1 MSRAKASSNMVF
13 HMEIDDV
20 KFTPTIQEMKRQIT
34 LTRKEFDLQIRAAKD
49 LGNEE
54 LALTKTIEKHNAVAE
69 KEALMQKRIQEVL
82 DRNKVVTK
90 ENMAMVSKATL
101 EQKKAQETEQV
112 AMAQKEKY
120 TKQLTRLQSGVD
132 GLSKSIKEMSDA
144 DKLVTERLK
153 AEGKETEAQE
163 QHLKSLDNQRTVTNK
178 LIKQQSKLL
187 HDLGKD
193 SPDYSK
199 EKMALESYKTSLAK
213 LNKEEKKVAEQNAK
227 LNKNLSTYKENISR
241 ISGVTNAYVSRL
253 EAEGKQYAANNAKLK
268 GLVQEYSISKK
279 MLSEQVAELG
289 RLKDKYGETSKEYK
303 TQEAEVSK
311 LNSKLGE
318 QAAKY
323 KKLAKST
330 GGYTAT
336 MIAESDRYA
345 KLGKKIGNIGDKF
358 VQTGQ
363 SASLFSLGV
372 GAALIKSNKSASE
385 LQNTFIK
392 TKNIIQ
398 TSGESAKESIA
409 GVTAMQKDAKKYSL
423 EYGESQNNI
432 AKGYEELVKRGY
444 SSKQSL
450 GAMKNELEA
459 SKASGDDFS
468 DVLKVTSQTMEAF
481 GMTMDKNGRPLKSTK
496 AMTDRTKDAV
506 NKLAYAADATSANFS
521 DMGVAMSYVG
531 STAHTAGFSL
541 SETASALG
549 VLSNNGLEADKAGT
563 GLRKVI
569 NSLIDPTTNGAKALA
584 NLGLSTK
591 DFVDQH
597 GNMKSMSDIMKIL
610 NDHTKDLGKN
620 EKGVLFKSL
629 FGVTGMQ
636 AGEILA
642 NNADNLGKLNDRVK
656 DATKNNYVHNLAK
669 KNMDSFKTQ
678 FDRMKAALDNV
689 GISLQ
694 KNVMP
699 LLTSMVKWATNL
711 LNKFADMSPKVQKIV
726 TVIAILAAAFAPV
739 TLAVGGILKSL
750 QLVFSVVGKV
760 NGLMGRAKVS
770 GIEEQIATVE
780 TLRQKYAEVLALQ
793 TEVNGGAS
801 SGTTAGKT
809 VTGAEGAVT
818 SATSKT
824 GVVSKKP
831 NLGIASK
838 WKGMGVAGALN
849 IGIAGSEIATSI
861 WGAFT
866 AKSKDAQNQKIW
878 ETAATTVGAGI
889 GGIVGGPEG
898 AMWGASIGKAI
909 SKNITVKNVKKF
921 LDDDTDGNKPDK
933 AHKNS
938 GSKVTKNMQN
948 APHDHYDNMSV
959 DEAEWVRQYSKNN
972 DGGRSKKKIQD
983 PLKGLNKATKKEVQG
998 VQKDLKDLVNSYNS
1012 SNSKIYKSLNSRVD
1026 NEVKKEK
1033 AGNKKRLD
1041 LLVKTGAMTQQQEN
1055 KLLAQDN
1062 KRTDKKYS
1070 KQKTALQK
1078 LQKLDEQYSKK
1089 GVKKDA
1095 SYYKQRAKLLD
1106 QFNAGESKALSKN
1119 SKQQQ
1124 KIMKQL
1130 SDKTTKMTTSRAQ
1143 SIKKQEDKI
1152 YKTTVDNANKARDK
1166 AVDAAEDKYKKTV
1179 KAAEEEYKNNK
1190 DFSKS
1195 QYEAVKKAAED
1206 QRDKSEKAAEDQCN
1220 AVVSQAKQQHSDVL
1234 SEIQQENTDVQG
1246 AMGSLSKW
1254 YSTHHLFDDI
1264 ASDANHAMEKITGV
1278 KNGMA
1283 TLEDANAKADLV
1295 QRKQAKVSA
1304 EKKQGR
1310 SLPNLPNDSLS
1321 NAFGSHALGGAIDR
1335 TQKALVGEFGPEI
1348 AFNPLTKKARLLG
1361 KRGPELTRV
1370 YAGEHILDA
1379 KKTAHALKGSFASF
1393 ANGTEDKEDK
1403 YMFGTQS
1410 LAKLKQGKNMFVNQK
1425 SKDKR
1430 NKQSQTLSLN
1440 VDKKSQRKFAKSLK
1454 DSANKVNKF
1463 EKDNKKALTKN
1474 DKDTAKLMDKTTKK
1488 IEDSYEDMSKNVTK
1502 QMNSLKKHVHSSWID
1517 IYKDTKSE
1525 MTALYKYTKS
1535 EMDAIYSYTTK
1546 KESNLEKYISNT
1558 NNSIYKT
1565 WKKDWSDVSKAFNN
1579 EFAKLRNFARNG
1591 INGAIDSL
1599 NGGVG
1604 NINGLI
1610 GKFGGNSSI
1619 LPKINHYAT
1628 GTDGKIQ
1635 QDEMALVNDAL
1646 GSNYKEIV
1654 VLPSGKMIMPEER
1667 NAVMPLMKGSA
1678 VINGNQVA
1686 NLKNTGRLQAHAS
1699 GTMDADQVDKIV
1711 KAKLKSPQDS
1721 WNTDFQ
1727 NKVTNGIGTKL
1738 QTSLTTNNKG
1748 STNKAGVPWYK
1759 ALWNV
1764 ISETMGN
1771 AAGGPW
1777 LHSPGAGWVHTDGF
1791 GSSRGGGR
1799 VHDGNDFSSGQGAVI
1814 HAMHGGRVIYA
1825 GGPPAGWKPIGYN
1838 IITKGSDGQ
1847 YVIYQ
1852 EFGNANNARVSV
1864 GDNVKTGQA
1873 IATLGHSGLGSGPHV
1888 HVGASKNHPHHNGGY
1903 TTSGW
1908 EDITKMHGTD
1918 DGSGTSQTK
1927 TAEDKRLE
1935 ALVKKELG
1943 KKAISYISDN
1953 WGSEVTGGSY
1963 NGGYSV
1969 DMIKKAAKAMHVNLS
1984 AGELATIKAVI
1995 QHESGGSSSVV
2006 NNWDSNA
2013 KAGHPSKGLLQFIQS
2028 TFNAYAVKGHN
2039 NILNAY
2045 DQLLA
2050 MFNDS
2055 NWRRDVHTGGW
2066 GPTGHRRYA
2075 NGGFVDHHQLAEVG
2089 ELNKA
2094 EMVLPLT
2101 NKNRAYQLIDQ
2112 AVRYMGDGDS
2122 YGNGNNS
2129 GTDNSELLDEIKQ
2142 LRNDTNDLLKLLIQ
2156 VVKDKPTGYNIRDIQ
2171 SDLKNV
2177 NKFKKTNNAVMTG
2190 KV

>member
-1 MSRAKASSNMVF
+1 MVF

-82 DRNKVVTK
+82 ERNKVVTQ
-90 ENMAMVSKATL
+90 ENMAMVSKATNQL
-101 EQKKAQETEQV
+101 KNSESVEQTAI
-112 AMAQKEKY
+112 AQKEKA
-120 TKQLTRLQSGVD
+120 TKQLKRLQSGVD

-144 DKLVTERLK
+144 DRLVTERLK

-187 HDLGKD
+187 HDLGKN

-213 LNKEEKKVAEQNAK
+213 LNKEEKQVAEQNAK
-227 LNKNLSTYKENISR
+227 LNKNLSANKESIAR
-241 ISGVTNAYVSRL
+241 INSVTNAYVSRL
-253 EAEGKQYAANNAKLK
+253 EAEGKQYSANNAKLK

-303 TQEAEVSK
+303 TQEAEVNK

-318 QAAKY
+318 QAAQY
-323 KKLAKST
+323 KKLSKST
-330 GGYTAT
+330 GGYTSRLT
-336 MIAESDRYA
+336 SVSDTTA
-345 KLGKKIGNIGDKF
+345 KISKKIGNVGDKF
-358 VQTGQ
+358 L
-363 SASLFSLGV
+363 SAGRATSLFGIGAV
-372 GAALIKSNKSASE
+372 AALVKVNKNASD

-398 TSGESAKESIA
+398 TSGESAKESIY
-409 GVTAMQKDAKKYSL
+409 GVAAMQKDAKRYSL

-450 GAMKNELEA
+450 GAMRNELEA

-481 GMTMDKNGRPLKSTK
+481 GMTMDKNGHPLKSTK

-569 NSLIDPTTNGAKALA
+569 NSLIDPTANGAKALS

-689 GISLQ
+689 GLSLQ

-711 LNKFADMSPKVQKIV
+711 LNKFADMSPKIQKIV

-760 NGLMGRAKVS
+760 NGLMGRAKVG
-770 GIEEQIATVE
+770 GIEKQIATLE
-780 TLRQKYAEVLALQ
+780 LERQKYAEILALKN
-793 TEVNGGAS
+793 EVDGNSGGKGAVNSSTPSVGSRVANNAANKTSMGQKVMNAAAYAGTAVNIGSSIWEAFSAQSKNKRNQAMWETGAKTLGAAVGGVFGGPIGAQIGSDLGGYISKHIKIKKVVENAKKSPKPKNPTTSQFVLGGMGGFQPTDTGKKIAKDAKKNAKTFKSEWSNAFKFIAGGSAS
-801 SGTTAGKT
+801 SLKSYQNFANKIN
-809 VTGAEGAVT
+809 AQL
-818 SATSKT
+818 SKSKNRELKNLKDLYKQ
-824 GVVSKKP
+824 GLISKKEYESKV
-831 NLGIASK
+831 NQVNKKYSGKNSLGAQAKKDTKEVVKARTDLNKKIKSINKAYAK
-838 WKGMGVAGALN
+838 LEKGQ
-849 IGIAGSEIATSI
+849 S
-861 WGAFT
+861 
-866 AKSKDAQNQKIW
+866 KSKVKRLEKERKDAILK
-878 ETAATTVGAGI
+878 AT
-889 GGIVGGPEG
+889 
-898 AMWGASIGKAI
+898 K
-909 SKNITVKNVKKF
+909 
-921 LDDDTDGNKPDK
+921 DGNK
-933 AHKNS
+933 
-938 GSKVTKNMQN
+938 
-948 APHDHYDNMSV
+948 
-959 DEAEWVRQYSKNN
+959 
-972 DGGRSKKKIQD
+972 KI
-983 PLKGLNKATKKEVQG
+983 
-998 VQKDLKDLVNSYNS
+998 
-1012 SNSKIYKSLNSRVD
+1012 KS
-1026 NEVKKEK
+1026 
-1033 AGNKKRLD
+1033 A
-1041 LLVKTGAMTQQQEN
+1041 EN
-1055 KLLAQDN
+1055 KLANDLSKISTKNSA
-1062 KRTDKKYS
+1062 
-1070 KQKTALQK
+1070 KQKKIATQLKNSVGKISAAK
-1078 LQKLDEQYSKK
+1078 
-1089 GVKKDA
+1089 A
-1095 SYYKQRAKLLD
+1095 AKLI
-1106 QFNAGESKALSKN
+1106 NESYKAEKAEIKSANNTYNKTV
-1119 SKQQQ
+1119 SAAK
-1124 KIMKQL
+1124 KKR
-1130 SDKTTKMTTSRAQ
+1130 DKTIAEANEEYSGNDKASTKMRN
-1143 SIKKQEDKI
+1143 SII
-1152 YKTTVDNANKARDK
+1152 DK
-1166 AVDAAEDKYKKTV
+1166 ANETYKKS
-1179 KAAEEEYKNNK
+1179 KSAAEEK
-1190 DFSKS
+1190 
-1195 QYEAVKKAAED
+1195 KKAAT
-1206 QRDKSEKAAEDQCN
+1206 K
-1220 AVVSQAKQQHSDVL
+1220 
-1234 SEIQQENTDVQG
+1234 
-1246 AMGSLSKW
+1246 
-1254 YSTHHLFDDI
+1254 
-1264 ASDANHAMEKITGV
+1264 
-1278 KNGMA
+1278 
-1283 TLEDANAKADLV
+1283 NAKEEHNNVVEEAKKSSKDLSTKYDEETGKLKGTWSRIKDWFANNPV
-1295 QRKQAKVSA
+1295 VLGIKQAASSLWDKVTG
-1304 EKKQGR
+1304 KKKG
-1310 SLPNLPNDSLS
+1310 
-1321 NAFGSHALGGAIDR
+1321 HALGGEI
-1335 TQKALVGEFGPEI
+1335 QKDHDALVGEEGPEY
-1348 AFNPLTKKARLLG
+1348 AYNKRTGKARILG
-1361 KRGPELTRV
+1361 EHGPEVTRV
-1370 YAGEHILDA
+1370 FAGEHIL
-1379 KKTAHALKGSFASF
+1379 TAGQTRGLSKQHIKYLPSY
-1393 ANGTEDKEDK
+1393 ANGTEDK

-1410 LAKLKQGKNMFVNQK
+1410 IAKLKQGKNMFVNQK

-1430 NKQSQTLSLN
+1430 SKQSQTLSLN

-1488 IEDSYEDMSKNVTK
+1488 IEDSYKDMSKNLTK
-1502 QMNSLKKHVHSSWID
+1502 RMGDLKKDLKSSWNG

-1525 MTALYKYTKS
+1525 MDSIYKYATS
-1535 EMDAIYSYTTK
+1535 R
-1546 KESNLEKYISNT
+1546 ESDLKRNISNA
-1558 NNSIYKT
+1558 NDSIYKT
-1565 WKKDWSDVSKAFNN
+1565 WKKDWSNVSKSFDN
-1579 EFAKLRNFARNG
+1579 EFAKLKGYARNG

-1619 LPKINHYAT
+1619 LPRISHYAT

-1686 NLKNTGRLQAHAS
+1686 NLKNSGRLQAHAS

-1738 QTSLTTNNKG
+1738 QTSLTTNDKG

-1777 LHSPGAGWVHTDGF
+1777 LHSPGAGWIHTDGF

-1943 KKAISYISDN
+1943 KKAISYISKN

-1969 DMIKKAAKAMHVNLS
+1969 DMIKKAAKAMHVNPS

-2028 TFNAYAVKGHN
+2028 TFNAYAMKGHN

-2075 NGGFVDHHQLAEVG
+2075 NGGFIDHHQLAEVG

-2101 NKNRAYQLIDQ
+2101 NKNRAYQLMNQ
-2112 AVRYMGDGDS
+2112 AVRFMGDGNS
-2122 YGNGNNS
+2122 YGDGNNS

-2177 NKFKKTNNAVMTG
+2177 NKFKKTNSAVMAG

>member
-1 MSRAKASSNMVF
+1 MVF

-82 DRNKVVTK
+82 NRNKVVTQ
-90 ENMAMVSKATL
+90 ENMAMVSKATNQL
-101 EQKKAQETEQV
+101 KDSESVEQT
-112 AMAQKEKY
+112 AMAQKEKA
-120 TKQLTRLQSGVD
+120 TKQLKRLQSGVD
-132 GLSKSIKEMSDA
+132 GLSKSIKEMSDT
-144 DKLVTERLK
+144 DKLVTERLR

-163 QHLKSLDNQRTVTNK
+163 QHLKSLNNQRTVSNK
-178 LIKQQSKLL
+178 LIKQQEKLL
-187 HDLGKD
+187 HDIGKS

-199 EKMALESYKTSLAK
+199 EKLVLESYKTDLAK
-213 LNKEEKKVAEQNAK
+213 LTQEEKKVAEQNSK

-253 EAEGKQYAANNAKLK
+253 GAEGKQYAANNAKLK
-268 GLVQEYSISKK
+268 GLVQEYVINKK
-279 MLSEQVAELG
+279 MLNEQVNELG
-289 RLKDKYGETSKEYK
+289 RLKEKYGETSKEYR

-330 GGYTAT
+330 GGFAKGMT
-336 MIAESDRYA
+336 AESDRYA

-358 VQTGQ
+358 MQAGQ
-363 SASLFSLGV
+363 SATLFSLGI
-372 GAALIKSNKSASE
+372 GAVFVKANKNARE

-392 TKNIIQ
+392 TKSIIR
-398 TSGESAKESIA
+398 TSGESAKDTMEGINTMERD
-409 GVTAMQKDAKKYSL
+409 GKKYSL
-423 EYGESQNNI
+423 EYGESQNKI

-444 SSKQSL
+444 SSKQAL
-450 GAMKNELEA
+450 GAMKSELEA
-459 SKASGDDFS
+459 SRASGDDFD

-481 GMTMDKNGRPLKSTK
+481 SLTMDKSGRPLQST
-496 AMTDRTKDAV
+496 ATMTARTKKSV
-506 NKLAYAADATSANFS
+506 NELAYAADATSAGFS

-531 STAHTAGFSL
+531 TTAHTAGMSL
-541 SETASALG
+541 SETSAALG
-549 VLSNNGLEADKAGT
+549 ILSNNGLEADKAGT

-569 NSLIDPTTNGAKALA
+569 NSLIAPTANGAAALED
-584 NLGLSTK
+584 LGLSTK
-591 DFVDQH
+591 SFVDQN
-597 GNMKSMSDIMKIL
+597 GKMKSMTDIMGML
-610 NDHTKDLGKN
+610 NDHTKNLGQA
-620 EKGVLFKSL
+620 EKGVLFKTL

-642 NNADNLGKLNDRVK
+642 NNADNLGRLNEKVK
-656 DATKNNYVHNLAK
+656 EAGKSSYVHDIAQ
-669 KNMDSFKTQ
+669 KNMKSFQAQ

-689 GISLQ
+689 GMSMQ

-699 LLTSMVKWATNL
+699 MLTNMVKWATNL
-711 LNKFADMSPKVQKIV
+711 LNKFADMSPKMQKIV
-726 TVIAILAAAFAPV
+726 TVLAVIAAGFAPV
-739 TLAVGGILKSL
+739 TLAVATLLKSL
-750 QLVFSVVGKV
+750 QLIFSVVGKV
-760 NGLMGRAKVS
+760 NGLMGRAKVG
-770 GIEEQIATVE
+770 GIEKQIATVE

-793 TEVNGGAS
+793 TEINAESGGGS
-801 SGTTAGKT
+801 TTSGKAVKGATAATTAET
-809 VTGAEGAVT
+809 T
-818 SATSKT
+818 
-824 GVVSKKP
+824 
-831 NLGIASK
+831 IASQSAK
-838 WKGMGVAGALN
+838 PGIVGRWKGMGVAGALN
-849 IGIAGSEIATSI
+849 VGIAGSEIATSI
-861 WGAFT
+861 WGAFN

-878 ETAATTVGAGI
+878 ETAGTTVGAAV

-909 SKNITVKNVKKF
+909 TKNITLKKVKKWY
-921 LDDDTDGNKPDK
+921 DDDTNPNKTSPKPKPNKNTSDGNPTGLYNLNNSYDPYYSNPD
-933 AHKNS
+933 S
-938 GSKVTKNMQN
+938 LSKK
-948 APHDHYDNMSV
+948 
-959 DEAEWVRQYSKNN
+959 SKNKK
-972 DGGRSKKKIQD
+972 SKPVD
-983 PLKGLNKATKKEVQG
+983 PLAGLSKATKKEVQG
-998 VQKDLKDLVNSYNS
+998 VQKDLKTLVGSYNS

-1026 NEVKKEK
+1026 KEVKKEK

-1055 KLLAQDN
+1055 QLLAQDN

-1070 KQKTALQK
+1070 KQQSALKK
-1078 LQKLDEQYSKK
+1078 LQKLDEKYSKK

-1106 QFNAGESKALSKN
+1106 QFNASESKALSKN

-1152 YKTTVDNANKARDK
+1152 YKATVDNANKARDK
-1166 AVDAAEDKYKKTV
+1166 AVNAAEDKYKKTV

-1190 DFSKS
+1190 NFSKS

-1220 AVVSQAKQQHSDVL
+1220 AVVSQAKKQHSDVL

-1264 ASDANHAMEKITGV
+1264 ASDASHAMQKITGV
-1278 KNGMA
+1278 ANGMA
-1283 TLEDANAKADLV
+1283 TLEDANNKANEALK
-1295 QRKQAKVSA
+1295 KQAKVNA
-1304 EKKQGR
+1304 EKKQGKP
-1310 SLPNLPNDSLS
+1310 LPDLPDD
-1321 NAFGSHALGGAIDR
+1321 ALRKGVSSRAIGGAIER
-1335 TQKALVGEFGPEI
+1335 TQIALVGEEGPE
-1348 AFNPLTKKARLLG
+1348 LSYSKKTGKARLLG

-1393 ANGTEDKEDK
+1393 ANGTEDKDDK
-1403 YMFGTQS
+1403 YMFKTQPI
-1410 LAKLKQGKNMFVNQK
+1410 AKLKQGKNMFVNEK
-1425 SKDKR
+1425 SKNKKS
-1430 NKQSQTLSLN
+1430 KQSQTVSLN
-1440 VDKKSQRKFAKSLK
+1440 VDKKSQKKFAKSLK
-1454 DSANKVNKF
+1454 DSTNKVNKF
-1463 EKDNKKALTKN
+1463 QKDNKKALTKN
-1474 DKDTAKLMDKTTKK
+1474 DKDTSKLMDKTTKK
-1488 IEDSYEDMSKNVTK
+1488 TEDSYKDMSKNLTK
-1502 QMNSLKKHVHSSWID
+1502 QMGDLKKDLKSSWNG

-1525 MTALYKYTKS
+1525 MDSIYKYT
-1535 EMDAIYSYTTK
+1535 TK
-1546 KESNLEKYISNT
+1546 RESDLKKYISNT
-1558 NNSIYKT
+1558 NDSIYKT
-1565 WKKDWSDVSKAFNN
+1565 WKKDWSNVSKSFNN
-1579 EFAKLRNFARNG
+1579 EFAKLKGYARNG
-1591 INGAIDSL
+1591 INGSIDSL
-1599 NGGVG
+1599 NGGIG

-1619 LPKINHYAT
+1619 LPRISHYAT

-1686 NLKNTGRLQAHAS
+1686 NLKNTGRLQAHAD
-1699 GTMDADQVDKIV
+1699 GTMSDEAMEKMVSSKIKNPSAAWNQDFTSHVPTKGTGLEQSMTDTSKNDIKTDA
-1711 KAKLKSPQDS
+1711 
-1721 WNTDFQ
+1721 
-1727 NKVTNGIGTKL
+1727 
-1738 QTSLTTNNKG
+1738 
-1748 STNKAGVPWYK
+1748 VPWYQALWTTIQEQMDIGSGSRGAFLKYAIEHYMGKPYKMGGDGPTYYDCSGMVSAALNHFGIDIGRTTTAMQKTTDKISMSKAKPGDLTIWGHGDGAAGHVGIIMNRQGKMFNETPPRAGYGNISDVTSVPWDGAFRIRQLHDEDPNQPKVSAALK
-1759 ALWNV
+1759 AL
-1764 ISETMGN
+1764 T
-1771 AAGGPW
+1771 
-1777 LHSPGAGWVHTDGF
+1777 
-1791 GSSRGGGR
+1791 
-1799 VHDGNDFSSGQGAVI
+1799 
-1814 HAMHGGRVIYA
+1814 
-1825 GGPPAGWKPIGYN
+1825 
-1838 IITKGSDGQ
+1838 
-1847 YVIYQ
+1847 
-1852 EFGNANNARVSV
+1852 
-1864 GDNVKTGQA
+1864 
-1873 IATLGHSGLGSGPHV
+1873 
-1888 HVGASKNHPHHNGGY
+1888 
-1903 TTSGW
+1903 
-1908 EDITKMHGTD
+1908 
-1918 DGSGTSQTK
+1918 
-1927 TAEDKRLE
+1927 
-1935 ALVKKELG
+1935 KKELG
-1943 KKAISYISDN
+1943 SKALSWISNKFNPTPS
-1953 WGSEVTGGSY
+1953 TGATGIGKQFDSSLI
-1963 NGGYSV
+1963 G
-1969 DMIKKAAKAMHVNLS
+1969 KAAKAMHVNLS

-2028 TFNAYAVKGHN
+2028 TFNAYAMKGHT

-2075 NGGFVDHHQLAEVG
+2075 NGGFIDHHQLAEVG

-2122 YGNGNNS
+2122 YGSGNNS

-2156 VVKDKPTGYNIRDIQ
+2156 VVKDKPTGYNIKDIQ
-2171 SDLKNV
+2171 NDLKNV

>member
-1 MSRAKASSNMVF
+1 MVF

-82 DRNKVVTK
+82 NRNKVVTQ
-90 ENMAMVSKATL
+90 ENMAMVSKATNQL
-101 EQKKAQETEQV
+101 KNSESVEQTAI
-112 AMAQKEKY
+112 AQKEKA
-120 TKQLTRLQSGVD
+120 TKQLKRLQSGVD
-132 GLSKSIKEMSDA
+132 GLSKSIKEMSDT

-163 QHLKSLDNQRTVTNK
+163 QHLKSLNNQRTVSNK
-178 LIKQQSKLL
+178 LIEQQKKLL
-187 HDLGKD
+187 HDIGKS

-199 EKMALESYKTSLAK
+199 EKLVLESYKTDLAK
-213 LNKEEKKVAEQNAK
+213 LTKEEKKVAEQNAK
-227 LNKNLSTYKENISR
+227 LNKNLSANKESIAR
-241 ISGVTNAYVSRL
+241 ISSVTNAYVSRL

-268 GLVQEYSISKK
+268 GLVQEYSIGKK

-289 RLKDKYGETSKEYK
+289 RLKNKYGETSKEYR

-318 QAAKY
+318 QAAQY

-330 GGYTAT
+330 GGFAKGMT
-336 MIAESDRYA
+336 AESDRYA
-345 KLGKKIGNIGDKF
+345 NLGKKIGNVGDKF
-358 VQTGQ
+358 L
-363 SASLFSLGV
+363 SAGRATSLFGIGAV
-372 GAALIKSNKSASE
+372 AALVKVNKNASD

-398 TSGESAKESIA
+398 TSGESVQESIS
-409 GVTAMQKDAKKYSL
+409 GVAAMQKDAKRYSL

-459 SKASGDDFS
+459 SKASGDQFS
-468 DVLKVTSQTMEAF
+468 DVLTVTSQTMEAF

-569 NSLIDPTTNGAKALA
+569 NSLIDPTTNGAKALS

-597 GNMKSMSDIMKIL
+597 GNMKSMSDIMKLL

-726 TVIAILAAAFAPV
+726 TVIAVLAAAFAPV

-760 NGLMGRAKVS
+760 NGLMGRAKVG
-770 GIEEQIATVE
+770 GIEKQIATVE

-793 TEVNGGAS
+793 TEINGGAS

-831 NLGIASK
+831 NLGVASK
-838 WKGMGVAGALN
+838 WKGIGVAGALN
-849 IGIAGSEIATSI
+849 VGIAGSEIATSI

-866 AKSKDAQNQKIW
+866 AKSKDARNQKIW
-878 ETAATTVGAGI
+878 ESAATTVGAGI

-909 SKNITVKNVKKF
+909 SKNITVKNIKKF

-959 DEAEWVRQYSKNN
+959 DEAEWVRQHSKNN
-972 DGGRSKKKIQD
+972 NDGISKKKVQD
-983 PLKGLNKATKKEVQG
+983 PLKGLSKATKKEVQG
-998 VQKDLKDLVNSYNS
+998 VQKDLKALVNSYNS

-1166 AVDAAEDKYKKTV
+1166 AVSAAEDKYNKTV

-1190 DFSKS
+1190 NFSKS

-1220 AVVSQAKQQHSDVL
+1220 AVVSQAKKQHSDVL

-1264 ASDANHAMEKITGV
+1264 ASDASHAMENITGV

-1283 TLEDANAKADLV
+1283 TLEDANNKANEALK
-1295 QRKQAKVSA
+1295 KQAKVNA

-1310 SLPNLPNDSLS
+1310 PLPDLPGD
-1321 NAFGSHALGGAIDR
+1321 ALRKGVSSRAIGGAIER
-1335 TQKALVGEFGPEI
+1335 TQIALVGEEGPEI
-1348 AFNPLTKKARLLG
+1348 SYSKKTGKARLLG

-1393 ANGTEDKEDK
+1393 ADGTEDKDDK
-1403 YMFGTQS
+1403 YMFKTQPI
-1410 LAKLKQGKNMFVNQK
+1410 AKLKQGKNMFVNERSKNKK
-1425 SKDKR
+1425 S
-1430 NKQSQTLSLN
+1430 KQSQTVSLN
-1440 VDKKSQRKFAKSLK
+1440 VDKKSQKKFAKSLK
-1454 DSANKVNKF
+1454 DSSNKVNKF
-1463 EKDNKKALTKN
+1463 QKDNKKALTKN
-1474 DKDTAKLMDKTTKK
+1474 DKDTSKLMDKTTKK
-1488 IEDSYEDMSKNVTK
+1488 TEDSYKDMSKNLTK
-1502 QMNSLKKHVHSSWID
+1502 QMSDLKKDLKSSWNG

-1525 MTALYKYTKS
+1525 IDSIYKYTTSRESDLKKS
-1535 EMDAIYSYTTK
+1535 
-1546 KESNLEKYISNT
+1546 ISKAND
-1558 NNSIYKT
+1558 SIYKT
-1565 WKKDWSDVSKAFNN
+1565 WKKDWSNVSKSFNN
-1579 EFAKLRNFARNG
+1579 EFAKLKGYARNG
-1591 INGAIDSL
+1591 INGSIDSL
-1599 NGGVG
+1599 NGGIG

-1619 LPKINHYAT
+1619 LPRISHYAT

-1686 NLKNTGRLQAHAS
+1686 NLKNTGRLQAHAD
-1699 GTMDADQVDKIV
+1699 GTMSDDAMEKMVSSKI
-1711 KAKLKSPQDS
+1711 KNPSAAWQQDF
-1721 WNTDFQ
+1721 TDHVPTQ
-1727 NKVTNGIGTKL
+1727 GTGL
-1738 QTSLTTNNKG
+1738 EQSMTDTSKNDIKTD
-1748 STNKAGVPWYK
+1748 AVPWYQ
-1759 ALWNV
+1759 ALWTTIQEQMDIGSGSRGAFLKYAIEHYMGKPYKMGGDGPTYYDCSGMVSAALNHFGIDIGRTTTAMQKTTDK
-1764 ISETMGN
+1764 ISMSEAKPGDLTIWGHGDG
-1771 AAGGPW
+1771 AAG
-1777 LHSPGAGWVHTDGF
+1777 
-1791 GSSRGGGR
+1791 
-1799 VHDGNDFSSGQGAVI
+1799 
-1814 HAMHGGRVIYA
+1814 
-1825 GGPPAGWKPIGYN
+1825 
-1838 IITKGSDGQ
+1838 
-1847 YVIYQ
+1847 
-1852 EFGNANNARVSV
+1852 
-1864 GDNVKTGQA
+1864 
-1873 IATLGHSGLGSGPHV
+1873 
-1888 HVGASKNHPHHNGGY
+1888 HVGIIMNRQGKMFNETPPRAGY
-1903 TTSGW
+1903 GNISDVTSIPWDGAFRIRQLHD
-1908 EDITKMHGTD
+1908 EDPDQPKV
-1918 DGSGTSQTK
+1918 SAALK
-1927 TAEDKRLE
+1927 TLT
-1935 ALVKKELG
+1935 KKELG
-1943 KKAISYISDN
+1943 SKALSWISNKFNPTPS
-1953 WGSEVTGGSY
+1953 TGATGIGKQFDSSLI
-1963 NGGYSV
+1963 G
-1969 DMIKKAAKAMHVNLS
+1969 KAAKAMHVNLS
-1984 AGELATIKAVI
+1984 AGELATIKSVI

-2028 TFNAYAVKGHN
+2028 TFNAYAMKGHT

-2050 MFNDS
+2050 MFNDG

-2075 NGGFVDHHQLAEVG
+2075 NGGFIDHHQLAEVG

>member
-34 LTRKEFDLQIRAAKD
+34 LTRKEFDLQIRAAKN

-54 LALTKTIEKHNAVAE
+54 LALTKTVEKHNAVAE

-82 DRNKVVTK
+82 ERNKVVTQ
-90 ENMAMVSKATL
+90 ENMAMVSKATNQL
-101 EQKKAQETEQV
+101 KNSESVEQTAI
-112 AMAQKEKY
+112 AQKEKA
-120 TKQLTRLQSGVD
+120 TKQLKRLQSGVD

-144 DKLVTERLK
+144 DRLVTERLK

-213 LNKEEKKVAEQNAK
+213 LNKEEKQVAEQNAR
-227 LNKNLSTYKENISR
+227 LNKNLSANKESIAR
-241 ISGVTNAYVSRL
+241 INSVTNAYVSRL
-253 EAEGKQYAANNAKLK
+253 EAEGKQYSANNAKLK

-303 TQEAEVSK
+303 NQEAEVSK
-311 LNSKLGE
+311 LNSKMGVQE
-318 QAAKY
+318 AKY
-323 KKLAKST
+323 KQLSKVT
-330 GGYTAT
+330 GGYTAA
-336 MIAESDRYA
+336 MIAASDKAAAFSKRM
-345 KLGKKIGNIGDKF
+345 GSIGDKF
-358 VQTGQ
+358 IAVGQ
-363 SASLFSLGV
+363 SATLFSLGI
-372 GAALIKSNKSASE
+372 GAALVKSNKDAST
-385 LQNTFIK
+385 LQDTFIK

-423 EYGESQNNI
+423 EYGESQNDI

-450 GAMKNELEA
+450 GAMRNELEA
-459 SKASGDDFS
+459 SKASGDQFS
-468 DVLKVTSQTMEAF
+468 DVLTVTSQTMEAF
-481 GMTMDKNGRPLKSTK
+481 GMTMDKNGQPLKSTK
-496 AMTDRTKDAV
+496 VMTDRTKDAV

-669 KNMDSFKTQ
+669 KNMDSFKNQ
-678 FDRMKAALDNV
+678 FEKMKAALSNLGMV
-689 GISLQ
+689 MQ
-694 KNVMP
+694 ANVMP
-699 LLTSMVKWATNL
+699 MITGLVQGATNII
-711 LNKFADMSPKVQKIV
+711 NAFAKMPSGVQKVIV
-726 TVIAILAAAFAPV
+726 VVGALAMAFAPV
-739 TLAVGGILKSL
+739 VLTIGGILKSL
-750 QLVFSVVGKV
+750 GLISEAVGHVNSKFNKPSLEGPKATITALEKEKAELEEIITLKEESNRLDSQGGPTGGGTAASV
-760 NGLMGRAKVS
+760 A
-770 GIEEQIATVE
+770 EDVE
-780 TLRQKYAEVLALQ
+780 NSDSVL
-793 TEVNGGAS
+793 VNGGRSARRQKQAFDKSFKPSGWLNQIQDTRGLKESGQRPNMMNTMWNATKNTIATPFNMIAHPIQSMKNGWGIAGEVAPKTTNVIGGATGKFSSILKGFFSKLGSIGTKLKIPTALKGVGAVGRGVMPLAIGGAAIGALTGNSKNRGKNVGSAAGSLIGGALGSTLGPVGGIAGGVAGGAIGSKLGSMFDAS
-801 SGTTAGKT
+801 KQGKKVKANAKKLAKVVKDAWTMVTNPISSKKNSKSNKAFKDIEKNFKGMGNPIKKAAKIIQNAGRSISRGTKVIMKPLRSLGSFIGRTFGKT
-809 VTGAEGAVT
+809 FTKMWNSAKKTLSSIGRDFSSMGKSLSRAVNKYFGGKNGGIAKSIASTISAINSVLKPVIGLIAAVFSKAFSLAMTVIRGAMDLIKNVFNRSIGGFVQIFKGFIEIFGGIFQTIGGVIKGFTTGDWSSAWKGLQKVMTGVWDTMEGAVKA
-818 SATSKT
+818 SW
-824 GVVSKKP
+824 GV
-831 NLGIASK
+831 I
-838 WKGMGVAGALN
+838 KGVLDT
-849 IGIAGSEIATSI
+849 IGDAIGSVT
-861 WGAFT
+861 
-866 AKSKDAQNQKIW
+866 K
-878 ETAATTVGAGI
+878 TVGNLWDKATGWI
-889 GGIVGGPEG
+889 GGG
-898 AMWGASIGKAI
+898 
-909 SKNITVKNVKKF
+909 
-921 LDDDTDGNKPDK
+921 
-933 AHKNS
+933 
-938 GSKVTKNMQN
+938 
-948 APHDHYDNMSV
+948 
-959 DEAEWVRQYSKNN
+959 
-972 DGGRSKKKIQD
+972 KKK
-983 PLKGLNKATKKEVQG
+983 G
-998 VQKDLKDLVNSYNS
+998 
-1012 SNSKIYKSLNSRVD
+1012 
-1026 NEVKKEK
+1026 
-1033 AGNKKRLD
+1033 
-1041 LLVKTGAMTQQQEN
+1041 
-1055 KLLAQDN
+1055 
-1062 KRTDKKYS
+1062 
-1070 KQKTALQK
+1070 
-1078 LQKLDEQYSKK
+1078 
-1089 GVKKDA
+1089 
-1095 SYYKQRAKLLD
+1095 
-1106 QFNAGESKALSKN
+1106 
-1119 SKQQQ
+1119 
-1124 KIMKQL
+1124 
-1130 SDKTTKMTTSRAQ
+1130 
-1143 SIKKQEDKI
+1143 
-1152 YKTTVDNANKARDK
+1152 
-1166 AVDAAEDKYKKTV
+1166 
-1179 KAAEEEYKNNK
+1179 
-1190 DFSKS
+1190 
-1195 QYEAVKKAAED
+1195 
-1206 QRDKSEKAAEDQCN
+1206 
-1220 AVVSQAKQQHSDVL
+1220 
-1234 SEIQQENTDVQG
+1234 
-1246 AMGSLSKW
+1246 
-1254 YSTHHLFDDI
+1254 
-1264 ASDANHAMEKITGV
+1264 
-1278 KNGMA
+1278 
-1283 TLEDANAKADLV
+1283 
-1295 QRKQAKVSA
+1295 
-1304 EKKQGR
+1304 
-1310 SLPNLPNDSLS
+1310 
-1321 NAFGSHALGGAIDR
+1321 HALGGEI
-1335 TQKALVGEFGPEI
+1335 QKDHDALVGEEGPEY
-1348 AFNPLTKKARLLG
+1348 AYNKRTGKARILG
-1361 KRGPELTRV
+1361 EHGPEVTRV
-1370 YAGEHILDA
+1370 FAGEHIL
-1379 KKTAHALKGSFASF
+1379 TAGQTKGLSKQHIKYLPSY
-1393 ANGTEDKEDK
+1393 ANGTEDK

-1430 NKQSQTLSLN
+1430 SKQSQTLSLN

-1488 IEDSYEDMSKNVTK
+1488 IEDSYKDMSKNLTK
-1502 QMNSLKKHVHSSWID
+1502 RMDDLKKDLKSSWSG

-1525 MTALYKYTKS
+1525 MDSIYKYATS
-1535 EMDAIYSYTTK
+1535 R
-1546 KESNLEKYISNT
+1546 ESDLKKYISNA
-1558 NNSIYKT
+1558 NDSIYKT
-1565 WKKDWSDVSKAFNN
+1565 WKKDWSNVSKSFDN
-1579 EFAKLRNFARNG
+1579 EFAKLKGYARNG
-1591 INGAIDSL
+1591 INGSIDSL
-1599 NGGVG
+1599 NGGIG

-1619 LPKINHYAT
+1619 LPKISHYAT

-1667 NAVMPLMKGSA
+1667 NAVMPLMEGSA

-1686 NLKNTGRLQAHAS
+1686 NLKNSGRLVAHAS

-1738 QTSLTTNNKG
+1738 QTSLTTNSKG

-1777 LHSPGAGWVHTDGF
+1777 LHSPGAGWTHTDGF

-1825 GGPPAGWKPIGYN
+1825 GGPPAGWGPIGYN

-1852 EFGNANNARVSV
+1852 EFGRANNARVSV

-1873 IATLGHSGLGSGPHV
+1873 IATLGHSGLGTGPHV

-1943 KKAISYISDN
+1943 KKAISYISKN

-1963 NGGYSV
+1963 KGGYSV
-1969 DMIKKAAKAMHVNLS
+1969 DMIEKAAKAMHVNPS

-2028 TFNAYAVKGHN
+2028 TFNAYAMKGHN

-2075 NGGFVDHHQLAEVG
+2075 NGGFIDHHQLAEVG

-2101 NKNRAYQLIDQ
+2101 NKNRAYQLINQ
-2112 AVRYMGDGDS
+2112 AVRYMGDSDS
-2122 YGNGNNS
+2122 YGNGNNT

-2156 VVKDKPTGYNIRDIQ
+2156 VVKDKPTGYNIKDIHN
-2171 SDLKNV
+2171 DLKNV

>member
-1 MSRAKASSNMVF
+1 MVF

-82 DRNKVVTK
+82 NRNKVVTQ
-90 ENMAMVSKATL
+90 ENMAMVSKATNQL
-101 EQKKAQETEQV
+101 KNSESVEQTAI
-112 AMAQKEKY
+112 AQKERA
-120 TKQLTRLQSGVD
+120 TKQLKRLQSGVD
-132 GLSKSIKEMSDA
+132 GLSKSIKEMSDT

-163 QHLKSLDNQRTVTNK
+163 QHLKSLNNQRTVSNK
-178 LIKQQSKLL
+178 LIEQQKKLL
-187 HDLGKD
+187 HDIGKS

-199 EKMALESYKTSLAK
+199 EKLVLESYKTDLAK
-213 LNKEEKKVAEQNAK
+213 LTKEEKKVAEQNAK
-227 LNKNLSTYKENISR
+227 LNKNLSANKESIAR
-241 ISGVTNAYVSRL
+241 INGVTNAYVSRL

-268 GLVQEYSISKK
+268 GLVQEYIINKK
-279 MLSEQVAELG
+279 MLNEQVNELG
-289 RLKDKYGETSKEYK
+289 RLKEKYGETSKEYR

-330 GGYTAT
+330 GGFAKGMT
-336 MIAESDRYA
+336 AESDRYA

-372 GAALIKSNKSASE
+372 GAALVKSNKSASE

-392 TKNIIQ
+392 TKNIIR

-459 SKASGDDFS
+459 SKASGDQFS
-468 DVLKVTSQTMEAF
+468 DVLTVTSQTMEAF

-569 NSLIDPTTNGAKALA
+569 NSLIEPTTNGAKALSA
-584 NLGLSTK
+584 IGLSTK

-620 EKGVLFKSL
+620 EKGILFKSL

-726 TVIAILAAAFAPV
+726 TVIAVLAAAFAPV

-760 NGLMGRAKVS
+760 NGLMGRAKVG
-770 GIEEQIATVE
+770 GIERQIATVE

-793 TEVNGGAS
+793 TEINGGTS

-818 SATSKT
+818 STTSKT

-838 WKGMGVAGALN
+838 WKGMGAAGFLN
-849 IGIAGSEIATSI
+849 VGIAGSEIATSI

-866 AKSKDAQNQKIW
+866 AKSKDARNQKIW
-878 ETAATTVGAGI
+878 ESAATTVGAGI

-909 SKNITVKNVKKF
+909 SKNITVKNIKKF

-938 GSKVTKNMQN
+938 DSKVTKNMQN

-959 DEAEWVRQYSKNN
+959 DEAEWVRQHSKNN
-972 DGGRSKKKIQD
+972 DGISKKKVQD
-983 PLKGLNKATKKEVQG
+983 PLKGLSKATKKEVQG

-1166 AVDAAEDKYKKTV
+1166 AVNAAEDKYKKTV

-1220 AVVSQAKQQHSDVL
+1220 AVVSQAKKQHSDVL

-1246 AMGSLSKW
+1246 AMGSLSRW

-1264 ASDANHAMEKITGV
+1264 ASDASHAMEKITGV

-1283 TLEDANAKADLV
+1283 TLEDANAKADAV

-1304 EKKQGR
+1304 EKKQHK

-1321 NAFGSHALGGAIDR
+1321 NAFAIGGAIDR

-1425 SKDKR
+1425 SKDKKS
-1430 NKQSQTLSLN
+1430 KQSQTLSLN

-1488 IEDSYEDMSKNVTK
+1488 IEDSYKDMSKNLTK
-1502 QMNSLKKHVHSSWID
+1502 RMDDLKKDLKSSWNG

-1525 MTALYKYTKS
+1525 MDSIYKYATS
-1535 EMDAIYSYTTK
+1535 R
-1546 KESNLEKYISNT
+1546 ESDLKRNISNA
-1558 NNSIYKT
+1558 NDSIYKT
-1565 WKKDWSDVSKAFNN
+1565 WKKDWSNVSKSFNN
-1579 EFAKLRNFARNG
+1579 EFAKLKGYARNG
-1591 INGAIDSL
+1591 INGSIDSL
-1599 NGGVG
+1599 NGGIG

-1610 GKFGGNSSI
+1610 GEFGGNSSI
-1619 LPKINHYAT
+1619 LPRISHYAT

-1686 NLKNTGRLQAHAS
+1686 NFKNSGRLVAHAS

-1738 QTSLTTNNKG
+1738 QTSLTTNSKG

-1777 LHSPGAGWVHTDGF
+1777 LHSPGDGWTHTDGF

-1825 GGPPAGWKPIGYN
+1825 GGPPAGWGPIGYN

-1852 EFGNANNARVSV
+1852 EFGRANNARVSV

-1873 IATLGHSGLGSGPHV
+1873 IATLGHSGLGTGPHV

-1943 KKAISYISDN
+1943 KKAISYISKN

-1963 NGGYSV
+1963 KGGYSV
-1969 DMIKKAAKAMHVNLS
+1969 DMIKKAAKAMHVNPS

-2028 TFNAYAVKGHN
+2028 TFNAYAMKGHT

-2055 NWRRDVHTGGW
+2055 SWRRDVHTGGW

-2075 NGGFVDHHQLAEVG
+2075 NGGFIDHHQLAEVG

-2101 NKNRAYQLIDQ
+2101 NKNRAYQLMDQ
-2112 AVRYMGDGDS
+2112 AVRYMGDDDS

-2142 LRNDTNDLLKLLIQ
+2142 LRNDTNDLLELLIQ
-2156 VVKDKPTGYNIRDIQ
+2156 VVKDKPTGYNIKDIHN
-2171 SDLKNV
+2171 DLKNV
-2177 NKFKKTNNAVMTG
+2177 NKLKKTNNAVMAG